1 MEEASWVV
9 VGRMRSATWTDV
21 VAAADEDDD
30 DDGAMFVE
38 GL

>member
-1 MEEASWVV
+1 MAYDIVYPP
-9 VGRMRSATWTDV
+9 TWTDV